1 VIGDTAKADV
11 DFRAKSGTLTIPAGA
26 TQADVPIT
34 VVGDTAPEGD
44 EFLLVQLDDVAGGT
58 LTGSRGVLRISDDD
72 AAPTRLEVQAADAQ
86 VTEGDS
92 GTSNADVPVKLNEA
106 PTGPVSVHWQTAGV
120 EAAAPDDFVAASGT
134 LTFAAGETQKDIP
147 VAIVG
152 DGVHES
158 TERFVVALSTPSGV
172 AITRPT
178 GTVTVVDNDAAPV
191 APPPTGGGGTT
202 PPVDQGVAPI
212 RPIVTVTPPI
222 IPRPVAHVLAKGI
235 AVQYGCLNGP
245 VTAVAASAV
254 TETDLCVVGPS
265 ALKTRGCVVKAKA
278 TYRFGVTLKTVRRT
292 KKGRIAVPRRRSL
305 VTLVAF
311 KLNGKPSGSAAKR
324 PFYAK
329 VDGTRLKAGTNV
341 LTADVTLRDPIKKHA
356 LFHRHL
362 TFKFQACP

>member
-1 VIGDTAKADV
+1 
-11 DFRAKSGTLTIPAGA
+11 
-26 TQADVPIT
+26 
-34 VVGDTAPEGD
+34 
-44 EFLLVQLDDVAGGT
+44 
-58 LTGSRGVLRISDDD
+58 
-72 AAPTRLEVQAADAQ
+72 
-86 VTEGDS
+86 
-92 GTSNADVPVKLNEA
+92 VKLSEA

-120 EAAAPDDFVAASGT
+120 EAAAPGDFVAASGT

-152 DGVHES
+152 DGVHED
-158 TERFVVALSTPSGV
+158 TERFVLALSTPSGV

-191 APPPTGGGGTT
+191 TPPPPTGGGGTT

-212 RPIVTVTPPI
+212 RPIATVTPPI
-222 IPRPVAHVLAKGI
+222 TTKPGAQGLVKGV

-254 TETDLCVVGPS
+254 TETDLCVEGPPE
-265 ALKTRGCVVKAKA
+265 LKTRGCVVKAKA

-311 KLNGKPSGSAAKR
+311 KLNGKSSGSAGKR